1 MTPDQLKDLFILDDA
16 ALETVAA
23 RFKADLENGLAGK
36 PSSLNF
42 LNAYLQLPSGKER
55 GDYLALD
62 FGGTNVRATQVSL
75 NGSRGYSLLNSRR
88 IKLREAPAA
97 AGTLDLTAKEIDAE
111 ILFDYIAREI
121 VAVARQMK
129 AGQPRS
135 APIWLGHT
143 FSFPYTSRHAGE
155 ARLTVWT
162 KEIATSG
169 VVGQDVN
176 ALLTDALKRQNA
188 LDIRP
193 AAVLNDTTATLLS
206 GAYLRPNCL
215 VGSIM
220 GTGHN
225 SCYMQSDIGI
235 LNLESGNFNGA
246 FETLYDQRLD
256 QTSEHPRAQ
265 LLEKKC
271 AGHYLGEIVRSA
283 FVDLASAAQRTEL
296 SQWLNDTDITKPW
309 ALGTD
314 KITQLLK
321 RCESASAA
329 AAPLPSG
336 AELMIALSR
345 RVITRSARLIAA
357 TFLGILDHLGP
368 PTDPSAPPVI
378 AVDGSLY
385 EKTPGHQAALNQALT
400 EGFARRRLA
409 GQWPPISPQWI
420 FIHDGSSL
428 GAALAACQ
436 HQS

>member
-16 ALETVAA
+16 ALEIVAA

-36 PSSLNF
+36 PSSLSF
-42 LNAYLQLPSGKER
+42 LNAYLQLPSGSES

-62 FGGTNVRATQVSL
+62 FGGTNVRATHVSL
-75 NGSRGYSLLNSRR
+75 NGRRGYSFLNSRR

-97 AGTLDLTAKEIDAE
+97 AGTLDLTAKEITAE
-111 ILFDYIAREI
+111 TLFDYIAREI
-121 VAVARQMK
+121 AGVARQMK
-129 AGQPRS
+129 AGQPPS
-135 APIWLGHT
+135 TPVWLGHT

-155 ARLTVWT
+155 ARLTAWT

-188 LDIRP
+188 PDIRP
-193 AAVLNDTTATLLS
+193 VAVLNDTTATLLS

-225 SCYMQSDIGI
+225 SCYMQSDRGI
-235 LNLESGNFNGA
+235 LNLESGNFDGA
-246 FETLYDQRLD
+246 FETPYDQRLD
-256 QTSEHPRAQ
+256 QISDHPRSQ
-265 LLEKKC
+265 LLEKKS
-271 AGHYLGEIVRSA
+271 AGHYLGEIIRSA
-283 FVDLASAAQRTEL
+283 FVDLASAAQQAEL
-296 SQWLNDTDITKPW
+296 CQWLNDTDITTPW
-309 ALGTD
+309 TLGTAG
-314 KITQLLK
+314 ITRLLE
-321 RCESASAA
+321 RCESAPA

-336 AELMIALSR
+336 VDLMIALSR

-368 PTDPSAPPVI
+368 PADGSAPPVI

-385 EKTPGHQAALNQALT
+385 EKTPGHQAALNQALSQ
-400 EGFARRRLA
+400 GFARRRLT

-420 FIHDGSSL
+420 FIRDGSGL

-436 HQS
+436 HQA